1 MQTERTKL
9 FSLAAVMVAAV
20 LFGMVIAGGLD
31 LTPAARADRT
41 PAAEAS
47 TALAVIPGGAPDFV
61 VLADRVVPS
70 VVSVFST
77 EVQEPGDARQM
88 PRDPFHFFF
97 GPQPDD
103 GGDREP
109 TVRQSAG
116 SGFFISPK
124 GEILT
129 NNHVVEDADQIQI
142 QLNDDTQYKAEVVG
156 RDPATD
162 VALLRVIDPDREFPY
177 LALGDAEA
185 LRVGEWVMAVGNPL
199 NMDHTV
205 TVGVVSAKGRVL
217 GLSNRSFENFIQTDA
232 AINFGNSGG
241 PLVNLNGEVVAINTA
256 INARGQNLG
265 FAVPINIAK
274 QILPQLRDN
283 GRVTR
288 GYLGITVQNVDQ
300 KKADAFGLPDR
311 KGAFVQEVLPR
322 HSAAKAGI
330 EPGDVIVSLNGRT
343 LDDTRDLIDSVSA
356 MPPGRTVNLGVIRN
370 GKRIEL
376 KAELDERVAEGEGE
390 TPSEAPEGEGD
401 ATERVGITVSD
412 LTSRTRQ
419 FYGVD
424 EDVDGVAVSRV
435 KSLSPAS
442 EEGIVRGDVITEAN
456 GVEIHSADDLIKVI
470 DKVEDG
476 GFLRLYIYRPRAD
489 QSFFAILQLDNG
501 S

>member
-1 MQTERTKL
+1 MQAERHKL
-9 FSLAAVMVAAV
+9 FSLAAVVVAAV

-31 LTPAARADRT
+31 LTPSAGADHNPPPPPSSA
-41 PAAEAS
+41 PA
-47 TALAVIPGGAPDFV
+47 VVPGGAPDFV
-61 VLADRVVPS
+61 QLADRVVPS
-70 VVSVFST
+70 VVSVFSA
-77 EVQEPGDARQM
+77 EVEDPSDMRQM

-97 GPQPDD
+97 GPQQPEEDQQ
-103 GGDREP
+103 P
-109 TVRQSAG
+109 MVRRSAG
-116 SGFFISPK
+116 SGFFISPE

-129 NNHVVEDADQIQI
+129 NNHVIEGADKIQI
-142 QLNDDTQYKAEVVG
+142 QLSDDSQYDAEVVG

-162 VALLRVIDPDREFPY
+162 VALLKVVDPDREFPY
-177 LALGDAEA
+177 LGLGDAEN
-185 LRVGEWVMAVGNPL
+185 LKVGEWVMAVGNPL

-217 GLSNRSFENFIQTDA
+217 GLSDRSFENFIQTDA

-241 PLVNLNGEVVAINTA
+241 PLVNLNGQVVGINTA

-265 FAVPINIAK
+265 FAIPVNTAK
-274 QILPQLRDN
+274 EILDQLRSK

-300 KKADAFGLPDR
+300 KKAEAFNLPNR
-311 KGAFVQEVLPR
+311 EGAFVQEVLP
-322 HSAAKAGI
+322 HHAADKAGI

-356 MPPGRTVNLGVIRN
+356 MPPGEKVKLGVIRD
-370 GKRIEL
+370 GKKTEL
-376 KAELDERVAEGEGE
+376 TAELEERVAEGEGQ
-390 TPSEAPEGEGD
+390 TPGEESEGQGD
-401 ATERVGITVSD
+401 ATERVGISVSD
-412 LTSRTRQ
+412 LTARTRQ

-424 EDVDGVAVSRV
+424 EDVDGVVVAQV
-435 KSLSPAS
+435 KTLSPAS
-442 EEGIVRGDVITEAN
+442 EEGIQRGDVITEAN
-456 GVEIHSADDLIKVI
+456 GVEIHSTDDLISTI